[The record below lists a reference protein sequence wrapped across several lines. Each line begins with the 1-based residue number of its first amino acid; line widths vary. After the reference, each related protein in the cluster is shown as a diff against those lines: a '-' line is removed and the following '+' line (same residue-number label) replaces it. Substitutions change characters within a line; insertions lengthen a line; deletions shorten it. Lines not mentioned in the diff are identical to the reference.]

1 MLTSCCY
8 YKIIYKDYVNV
19 YIDRKF
25 KEQTKFNYY
34 FSKNMFEINEGKK
47 AVQNMLE
54 CLGVLKKLHI
64 SPNIWQSL

>member
-25 KEQTKFNYY
+25 KELKLNYF
-34 FSKNMFEINEGKK
+34 FSKNVFEINEGKK

-54 CLGVLKKLHI
+54 CLGVLKIYLHI
-64 SPNIWQSL
+64 SRNIWQS